1 MILLI
6 DENVTSGEFGGGPS
20 DGSDLSAFVPRPPV
34 WSILLQPQDRDMSS
48 TVNMCDECL
57 LVDSAEDMSLK
68 PILKKLRS
76 GGDALPLLNLRY
88 LGWTTVFTT
97 AASREDSPPFA
108 TRRAERG
115 RWGAASPTIAPDA
128 LLKNFDGQTLVANSW
143 LSCCRLFAERCPNRD
158 RRHGTPLGQR
168 SHCDGSAM
176 ETQSLLECP
185 HVRQHDLVT
194 RMMLEQASFFI
205 TWGLRKVDNTSSSL
219 DCVDRAVESP
229 SLCRSVSDACVLK
242 ITKNTEFMGY

>member
-1 MILLI
+1 M
-6 DENVTSGEFGGGPS
+6 NV
-20 DGSDLSAFVPRPPV
+20 
-34 WSILLQPQDRDMSS
+34 
-48 TVNMCDECL
+48 CDKCL
-57 LVDSAEDMSLK
+57 LLDSAEDMSLK

-76 GGDALPLLNLRY
+76 GGDALPLLNLRF
-88 LGWTTVFTT
+88 LDWTTVFTT
-97 AASREDSPPFA
+97 AAWNLRFERFGPPARYQLRHGGASREDSPPFA

-115 RWGAASPTIAPDA
+115 RLGAASPTIAPDA

-168 SHCDGSAM
+168 SRCDGSAM

-242 ITKNTEFMGY
+242 ITKNTELMGY

>member
-1 MILLI
+1 MATRCLFS
-6 DENVTSGEFGGGPS
+6 TSVFSIGRQCSPQRGTC
-20 DGSDLSAFVPRPPV
+20 GSRGSVRQRATSYD
-34 WSILLQPQDRDMSS
+34 
-48 TVNMCDECL
+48 
-57 LVDSAEDMSLK
+57 
-68 PILKKLRS
+68 
-76 GGDALPLLNLRY
+76 
-88 LGWTTVFTT
+88 T
-97 AASREDSPPFA
+97 AALRVKIHHRSRRDVQKGA
-108 TRRAERG
+108 AG
-115 RWGAASPTIAPDA
+115 GAASPTIAPDA
-128 LLKNFDGQTLVANSW
+128 LLKNFDGRTLVANSW

-168 SHCDGSAM
+168 SRCDGSAM

-205 TWGLRKVDNTSSSL
+205 TWGLRKVDNTSSAL

-242 ITKNTEFMGY
+242 ITKNTELMGY